1 MNKAE
6 LEKELEKF
14 QLNPLQS
21 SARHNLMKL
30 VRVVGPLTL
39 ECWQAFIRDGV
50 LDLQKLAKRSDISR
64 SSLYQNKH
72 IKKYILLKSEMLL
85 KAGKISALPYQTVT
99 PNAPKASFPKPKKD
113 ARIQSENAPSKSM
126 ALELESVKLE
136 LKIAKRSIEFYRA
149 RDEHIFETG
158 RMPY

>member
-21 SARHNLMKL
+21 SARNNLMKL
-30 VRVVGPLTL
+30 ARIIGPLTL
-39 ECWQAFIRDGV
+39 GGWQAFIRDDV
-50 LDLQKLAKRSDISR
+50 LDMQELAKRSDISR

-99 PNAPKASFPKPKKD
+99 PNAPKASFPKQKKD
-113 ARIQSENAPSKSM
+113 ARIKSENETLKSM
-126 ALELESVKLE
+126 ALELESVKRD

>member
-21 SARHNLMKL
+21 SARNNLIKL
-30 VRVVGPLTL
+30 VRIIGPLTL
-39 ECWQAFIRDGV
+39 AGWQAFIRDDV
-50 LDLQKLAKRSDISR
+50 LDLQELAKRSDISR

-99 PNAPKASFPKPKKD
+99 PNAPKASSSKHKKD
-113 ARIQSENAPSKSM
+113 ARSKSENAPLNSM
-126 ALELESVKLE
+126 ALELETVKRD

-149 RDEHIFETG
+149 RDEYIFETG

>member
-1 MNKAE
+1 MNKFE

-14 QLNPLQS
+14 QLNPLQN
-21 SARHNLMKL
+21 SAKHNLMKL
-30 VRVVGPLTL
+30 VRIIGPLTM
-39 ECWQAFIRDGV
+39 ECWQAFIRNDV
-50 LDLQKLAKRSDISR
+50 LDLQELAKRSDISR

-85 KAGKISALPYQTVT
+85 KAGKISALPYQTVI
-99 PNAPKASFPKPKKD
+99 PDAPKASSSKHKKD
-113 ARIQSENAPSKSM
+113 ARIKSEKAPLNSM
-126 ALELESVKLE
+126 ALELESVKRE